1 MWNKIRFWLHEND
14 RQLTWF
20 FIGLFVMCFFV
31 DMGKQNYPGAVLDAF
46 IVGINYILRPR

>member
-1 MWNKIRFWLHEND
+1 MWNKIRFWLYEND

-31 DMGKQNYPGAVLDAF
+31 DMNRQNYFGALMDAI
-46 IVGINYILRPR
+46 IVAINYTLRPR